1 MVAIPSRRCL
11 PPGLGSAAPAP
22 ATAQPPGLQ
31 VGSELG
37 EERLLAPQGRD
48 VVGRL
53 AIHPGRAGA
62 LVALDPTPPNQQQR
76 RITEEVVEVAEP
88 TRLLIGC
95 PSVQLGLDPS
105 TRASACSAVGHGA
118 SVFTNVLLACQLP
131 CCGLAAALAMWPAFP
146 TSDYYGGSV
155 PSGDQQP
162 TAGLPATGLDSRRG
176 GQSQD
181 GSHVHHQ
188 PVDGVG
194 AQLFPG
200 SLATGTP
207 QTFPVASWP
216 ASSTGVRVALPRCWS
231 GVRCCPAP
239 IRQLSSRFLS
249 CGVPPLVPA
258 IRTPSPLACRARA
271 VWQRRPES
279 SRIWWCSW

>member
-1 MVAIPSRRCL
+1 
-11 PPGLGSAAPAP
+11 
-22 ATAQPPGLQ
+22 
-31 VGSELG
+31 
-37 EERLLAPQGRD
+37 
-48 VVGRL
+48 
-53 AIHPGRAGA
+53 
-62 LVALDPTPPNQQQR
+62 
-76 RITEEVVEVAEP
+76 
-88 TRLLIGC
+88 
-95 PSVQLGLDPS
+95 
-105 TRASACSAVGHGA
+105 
-118 SVFTNVLLACQLP
+118 
-131 CCGLAAALAMWPAFP
+131 MWPAFP

-155 PSGDQQP
+155 PSHDQQP

-176 GQSQD
+176 GRSQD

-239 IRQLSSRFLS
+239 IRQISSRLLS

-258 IRTPSPLACRARA
+258 RRTPSRLACRARA
-271 VWQRRPES
+271 VWQYRPVPSLSGLLPPSSAPPGSGCPQLHRAAATAQRWAFHPTRSMAPRGARGRRETPHYEPHRRGHDGAES
-279 SRIWWCSW
+279 WHASRPARHIAGRAGYCSWLRVSLVLLVAAQPGGEPRAGGSLELADGELGTRLTVPFRAVPA